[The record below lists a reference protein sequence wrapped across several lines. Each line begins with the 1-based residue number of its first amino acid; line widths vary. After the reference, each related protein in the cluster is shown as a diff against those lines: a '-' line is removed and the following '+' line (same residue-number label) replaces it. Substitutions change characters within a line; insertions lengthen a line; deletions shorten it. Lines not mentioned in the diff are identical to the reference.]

1 MEPIDYAG
9 ALRRSWRL
17 LVLLALVGAVIGVLI
32 PVSAAKGTNGKKHPL
47 KYQASALVGS
57 APKGSNFGAGVT
69 SQQIQFYADSL
80 ALQGLVFKAARQNV
94 PQFLWPEYLSA
105 TITTSFNTAQTT
117 SSSTTPP
124 KRGQATLV
132 LLTAYGKTA
141 NDAITLADNY
151 AGELA
156 FYLSG
161 QIVQEQKQSG
171 TTTKGSTSSVNT
183 NPYTGYEIQQ
193 YAEVATRIKG
203 AKAGITSS
211 RKVRALAGLVIG
223 ALIGAAIVLLREPL
237 DKHLRSASRAEA
249 NFGFPVV
256 SEIPLAMG
264 PSGRAAAGTTPM
276 VDVVRQ
282 PESPGAEAYRMLR
295 MSVLFE
301 ALAPLPVPEDPL
313 GATAYGAGSFGT
325 VPVAADQTPA
335 GIGDRALVLVVSAGS
350 EPSRPHVAAN
360 LAAIYAE
367 AGQQVVVISTGNI
380 GTGSPTAGSGSDLAD
395 IRIEDVARRLQPSRL
410 ANVYR
415 LPLGSFIANSGQLV
429 TRAPSLLKAVRRLV
443 DVVIVE
449 TPPVLAVHHAEA
461 LSHAVDVV
469 LVVAEC
475 GVTTFD
481 EARRA
486 GDRLRRIEAPVLGV
500 VLTNVKVPRND
511 ISQMVPNQPGPQA
524 PQPPQPAPPT
534 RTKEP
539 ALAIGAGSGSSTA
552 PTPPS
557 SA

>member
-57 APKGSNFGAGVT
+57 APKGSSIGGGVT
-69 SQQIQFYADSL
+69 SQQIQFYAQSL
-80 ALQGLVFKAARQNV
+80 ALQAMVFKAAKQNV
-94 PQFLWPEYLSA
+94 PQFLWPQYLSA
-105 TITTSFNTAQTT
+105 RITTSFTTAQTT

-132 LLTAYGKTA
+132 LLTGYGKTA

-151 AGELA
+151 AGQLA
-156 FYLSG
+156 YYLEG
-161 QIVQEQKQSG
+161 VVVQQEKESG
-171 TTTKGSTSSVNT
+171 TTPKGSSSINT

-193 YAEVATRIKG
+193 YAEIATHIKS

-211 RKVRALAGLVIG
+211 RKVRGPAGLVIG
-223 ALIGAAIVLLREPL
+223 ALIGAAIVLLRELL
-237 DKHLRSASRAEA
+237 DKHLRSATRAEA

-282 PESPGAEAYRMLR
+282 PDSPGAEAYRMLR

-325 VPVAADQTPA
+325 VSVAADQPPP
-335 GIGDRALVLVVSAGS
+335 GMGERAVVLVVSPGS

-380 GTGSPTAGSGSDLAD
+380 GTGSPTAGSGSDLVD

-429 TRAPSLLKAVRRLV
+429 TRAPSLLKAARRLV

-449 TPPVLAVHHAEA
+449 TPPLLAVHHAEA

-511 ISQMVPNQPGPQA
+511 VSQLVPNQPGPQA
-524 PQPPQPAPPT
+524 PQPPPPS

-539 ALAIGAGSGSSTA
+539 ALAIGTGSGSSTA

>member
-1 MEPIDYAG
+1 
-9 ALRRSWRL
+9 
-17 LVLLALVGAVIGVLI
+17 
-32 PVSAAKGTNGKKHPL
+32 
-47 KYQASALVGS
+47 
-57 APKGSNFGAGVT
+57 
-69 SQQIQFYADSL
+69 
-80 ALQGLVFKAARQNV
+80 VFKAAKQNV

-105 TITTSFNTAQTT
+105 TITTSFSTAAQTST
-117 SSSTTPP
+117 SSTTPP
-124 KRGQATLV
+124 KRGQTTLV

-151 AGELA
+151 AGQLA
-156 FYLSG
+156 FYLSNVVL
-161 QIVQEQKQSG
+161 QQEKQTG
-171 TTTKGSTSSVNT
+171 TTSKGSSTSATT

-193 YAEVATRIKG
+193 YAEIATRVKG
-203 AKAGITSS
+203 TKAGLTSS
-211 RKVRALAGLVIG
+211 RKVRGLAGLVVG
-223 ALIGAAIVLLREPL
+223 ALIGAAIVLLRELL
-237 DKHLRSASRAEA
+237 DKHLRSAGRAEA

-256 SEIPLAMG
+256 SEIPLATG
-264 PSGRAAAGTTPM
+264 PTGRAAAGTTPM

-301 ALAPLPVPEDPL
+301 ALAPLPIPEDPL
-313 GATAYGAGSFGT
+313 GGTAYGAGSFAT
-325 VPVAADQTPA
+325 VPVASEQAPPR
-335 GIGDRALVLVVSAGS
+335 IGDRAVVLVLSAGS

-380 GTGSPTAGSGSDLAD
+380 GTGSPTGGVGSDLAD

-429 TRAPSLLKAVRRLV
+429 TRAPSLLKVARRLV

-449 TPPVLAVHHAEA
+449 TPPLLAVHHAEA

-511 ISQMVPNQPGPQA
+511 ISQMVPRQGQPGPQA
-524 PQPPQPAPPT
+524 PEAPQP
-534 RTKEP
+534 RRSMEP
-539 ALAIGAGSGSSTA
+539 ALAIGTGSPTA

>member
-1 MEPIDYAG
+1 MEPIDYVG

-17 LVLLALVGAVIGVLI
+17 LVLLAIVGAVIAVLI
-32 PVSAAKGTNGKKHPL
+32 PVSSTHAKKGNGL
-47 KYQASALVGS
+47 KWQASALVGS
-57 APKGSNFGAGVT
+57 APKGSGSIIGGGVS
-69 SQQIQFYADSL
+69 SQQIQFYAQSL
-80 ALQGLVFKAARQNV
+80 PLQQVVFKAAGQKV
-94 PQFLWPEYLSA
+94 PQFLWPQYLTA
-105 TITTSFNTAQTT
+105 TITTAHTTALPT
-117 SSSTTPP
+117 SSSTLPP
-124 KRGQATLV
+124 KKSQVTLV

-141 NDAITLADNY
+141 SAAIKLADNY
-151 AGELA
+151 AGELSY
-156 FYLSG
+156 YLTSVAIAQEKQTGVGTSKSG
-161 QIVQEQKQSG
+161 VINQ
-171 TTTKGSTSSVNT
+171 
-183 NPYTGYEIQQ
+183 NPYTGYQIQQ
-193 YAEVATRIKG
+193 YAEIATHVKSN
-203 AKAGITSS
+203 KAGLTSS
-211 RKVRALAGLVIG
+211 RKVRLLAGLILG
-223 ALIGAAIVLLREPL
+223 AVIGAAIVLLRELL
-237 DKHLRSASRAEA
+237 DKHLRSATRTEA
-249 NFGFPVV
+249 NFGLPVV
-256 SEIPLAMG
+256 AEIPLAIS
-264 PSGRAAAGTTPM
+264 PTGRAGSGTAPM

-301 ALAPLPVPEDPL
+301 ALAPLPTPDDPL
-313 GATAYGAGSFGT
+313 GASAYGMGSLVG
-325 VPVAADQTPA
+325 PANGDQPPE
-335 GIGDRALVLVVSAGS
+335 IGDRSVVLVVSAGS

-380 GTGSPTAGSGSDLAD
+380 GTGTPTAGTGSELVD

-429 TRAPSLLKAVRRLV
+429 TRAPSLLKAARRLV

-449 TPPVLAVHHAEA
+449 TPPLLAVHHAEA

-511 ISQMVPNQPGPQA
+511 IRQMASQQRPPDPQA
-524 PQPPQPAPPT
+524 SPPSPPD
-534 RTKEP
+534 RSKEP
-539 ALAIGAGSGSSTA
+539 ALAIGSGSGSPA
-552 PTPPS
+552 GPTPPS